1 MKISVSESALKTT
14 HNDEDDDGTINIH
27 RKGFRFGVRRTSLT
41 RSLVVIKRL
50 LNSSS
55 VTSRPHIV
63 KEGHALIRLTKM

>member
-41 RSLVVIKRL
+41 RSLVVIKL

-55 VTSRPHIV
+55 VTSRPHNV